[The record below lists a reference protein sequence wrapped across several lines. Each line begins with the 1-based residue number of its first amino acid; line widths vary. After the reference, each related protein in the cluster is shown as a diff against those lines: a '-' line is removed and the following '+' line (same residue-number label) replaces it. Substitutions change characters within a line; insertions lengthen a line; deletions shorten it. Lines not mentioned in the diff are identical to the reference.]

1 MKEKNKISDRLGI
14 IACYIMAFTSL
25 GAAFYHLHILLPLLY
40 EGKRTEAIV
49 VDIKRGAK
57 NSKWAI
63 YQYQTETGK
72 QLTSRDQIQMYIIQ
86 LHKGDHL
93 NVIYDPENPETI
105 TADLGLWTWQAPAIF
120 LSGFLF
126 LVTLGVLIHKNKHEN

>member
-1 MKEKNKISDRLGI
+1 MKEKNKRSDRLGI
-14 IACYIMAFTSL
+14 IACYIMAFASL
-25 GAAFYHLHILLPLLY
+25 WAALHQLHILLPLLD

-63 YQYQTETGK
+63 YQYQAETGK
-72 QLTSRDQIQMYIIQ
+72 QITSRDQFQMYIIRQ
-86 LHKGDHL
+86 HKGDNL
-93 NVIYDPENPETI
+93 IVIYDPENPETV

-120 LSGFLF
+120 LFGFLF
-126 LVTLGVLIHKNKHEN
+126 LATLGILILQSRHD